1 MRSSPGLPPVLACR
15 LAVVLSL
22 SVVMTG
28 CASTERPP
36 DTAPSPPSP
45 DTTARLPDADDGVI
59 RGTGTIRYV
68 DLEGGFYGL
77 VAEDGTKYDP
87 TPLPDSLRVDGLSVR
102 FRVRTTGGMTTRM
115 WGTPVE
121 LVDVERIETG
131 DD

>member
-36 DTAPSPPSP
+36 DAAPSPPSP
-45 DTTARLPDADDGVI
+45 DTTARLPDADDDVI

-102 FRVRTTGGMTTRM
+102 FRVRTTGGLTTRM

>member
-45 DTTARLPDADDGVI
+45 DTTARLPDADDDVI

-102 FRVRTTGGMTTRM
+102 FRVRATGGMTTRM